1 LTLARF
7 AKEIMIKASPDK
19 VFEYVADMPRHSE
32 WAQHELV
39 VTRTSQGDAGVGATY
54 SSVAHQFGT
63 QRETQTVV
71 DYTSGTR
78 FAFDAKGSI
87 GTVRH
92 AFDLTAR
99 DGGTQVTKSME
110 IMKPSLMARVMAPM
124 IGAQTK
130 KGLVVDLE
138 RIKAKLES

>member
-1 LTLARF
+1 LARY
-7 AKEIMIKASPDK
+7 AREIVIKALPDK

-32 WAQHELV
+32 WAQHELQ
-39 VTRTSQGDAGVGATY
+39 VTQTSQGGAGVGATY
-54 SSVAHQFGT
+54 ASVAHQFGT

-71 DYTSGTR
+71 DYTPGTR
-78 FAFDAKGSI
+78 FAFDARGSI

-92 AFDLTAR
+92 AFDLAAR

-110 IMKPSLMARVMAPM
+110 ITKPSLMARIMAPM
-124 IGAQTK
+124 IAAQTK